1 MTKNLLLYLILFPL
15 VGYSQLID
23 TSSTAKT
30 EDVYTIVENMPMF
43 HNGQEALFSYL
54 QSNLKYPKEAKENGI
69 QGTVFVNFVIGSDG
83 VVRDVKV
90 IRGIHKL
97 LDDESVRV
105 IQSMPNWTPGVQRGK
120 KVAVSYNL
128 PIKFT
133 LDNGNKTRDCEK
145 KVYTIVDKM
154 PKFKGD
160 VEKLNAQYSVAMRV
174 NEKEFRTN
182 GTLYIQVVIDCNGN
196 PKDFKLIKGLKSTI
210 DKRVIEELK
219 KMEEFNKWEA
229 GSQEGAFKNC
239 QYNIPIELKSGF
251 FIFKTI

>member
-1 MTKNLLLYLILFPL
+1 MLFIAPF

-23 TSSTAKT
+23 TSSTVNT

-43 HNGQEALFSYL
+43 HNGQETLFSYL
-54 QSNLKYPKEAKENGI
+54 QSNLKYPKEAKEKGI

-83 VVRDVKV
+83 VVRDVKI

-105 IQSMPNWTPGVQRGK
+105 IQSMPNWIPGVQRGK

-145 KVYTIVDKM
+145 KVFTIVDKK
-154 PKFKGD
+154 PSFQGNI
-160 VEKLNAQYSVAMRV
+160 EKLNAQFSVAV
-174 NEKEFRTN
+174 GITEKEFKTE
-182 GTLYIQVVIDCNGN
+182 GTLNVQVVIDCNGI
-196 PKDFKLIKGLKSTI
+196 PKDYKLVKGISPSI
-210 DKRVIEELK
+210 DKRVINKLK
-219 KMEEFNKWEA
+219 EVDEFKKWMA
-229 GSQEGAFKNC
+229 GSHQDAYKNC
-239 QYNIPIELKSGF
+239 ILNIPIELKNGF